1 MIYSEDRHGQ
11 VSFVYWVLQKEQPMK
26 SLLSANLSLLQ
37 LVGSTVGW
45 SVFSRSC
52 WFFFRLFWMKLHYFN
67 MYELTALFLWKFY
80 FCTYLAKNSPKIGNS
95 VLFFWFF
102 LLKTSSFDSLENNL
116 KGEILWCLTYHCNV
130 HIGQNSRLWDI
141 FKYGLWTGQVVG
153 FLEVQYLKKE
163 MRSEVDFFLYV
174 SSKLI
179 GFGLVSWKCPNYF
192 KIINQQYIQR
202 TDMAQFSSFIRLP
215 QTKSP
220 MKSLLSICTS
230 LLRLFSS
237 AFFLGVIDLFFS
249 GLF

>member
-11 VSFVYWVLQKEQPMK
+11 VSFVYCK

-52 WFFFRLFWMKLHYFN
+52 WFFFRLFWMKLQYFN

-95 VLFFWFF
+95 ILFFVFCF
-102 LLKTSSFDSLENNL
+102 LKISSFDSLENNL

-130 HIGQNSRLWDI
+130 HVGQSSRLWDI

-163 MRSEVDFFLYV
+163 MRSEVDFFCMWVANWL
-174 SSKLI
+174 
-179 GFGLVSWKCPNYF
+179 GLVWLAGN
-192 KIINQQYIQR
+192 
-202 TDMAQFSSFIRLP
+202 AQI
-215 QTKSP
+215 
-220 MKSLLSICTS
+220 TS
-230 LLRLFSS
+230 K
-237 AFFLGVIDLFFS
+237 
-249 GLF
+249 

>member
-1 MIYSEDRHGQ
+1 MPKVLQKYKSMIYSEDRHGQ

-102 LLKTSSFDSLENNL
+102 VVENF
-116 KGEILWCLTYHCNV
+116 IIW
-130 HIGQNSRLWDI
+130 
-141 FKYGLWTGQVVG
+141 F
-153 FLEVQYLKKE
+153 
-163 MRSEVDFFLYV
+163 
-174 SSKLI
+174 
-179 GFGLVSWKCPNYF
+179 SWKQSERRNIVMFDLPLQCPC
-192 KIINQQYIQR
+192 R
-202 TDMAQFSSFIRLP
+202 TKF
-215 QTKSP
+215 
-220 MKSLLSICTS
+220 
-230 LLRLFSS
+230 
-237 AFFLGVIDLFFS
+237 
-249 GLF
+249 